1 MDAAID
7 FCIAERIEPALV
19 PQVIERALLQEWA
32 DYHLRDDPALAP
44 LRAAGPD
51 EVVDRYRQLDR
62 ALMAAAAEDVIGA
75 CNRRRPRSDTTE
87 SAIIR
92 TEAAKITGHMPVR
105 ELLGQ
110 VRHLA
115 QVVKPCILTTP
126 LGISQYLPAG
136 LNFDVVVFDEASR
149 ISPGDA
155 INGIYR
161 ANSVILAGDQRQ
173 LPPADGCGSI
183 GSGDGERWPAEF
195 EGPSDLESVLDIA
208 RESGAFGDLPLRWHY
223 RSQHEALIA
232 FPNAA
237 FYDGCLRPVPG
248 GGTEADGGPEA
259 GIELFYAEGT
269 YRGPTAPDNPSEA
282 DRVAQRVIHHYTA
295 RPDLSLGV
303 VTFSEA
309 QAEAIETAVG
319 RARKLHPGLDR
330 FFGADR
336 LRGFFAKTAAAAQ
349 GDERDVLILSVGYGP
364 DEKGQVTKDFGPLRG
379 PAGWRLLN
387 VAVTR
392 ARYRAEIV
400 SSIRA
405 DDIPESVTGEGV
417 QHLRRYLSYA
427 AEASPVAGTARVK

>member
-1 MDAAID
+1 
-7 FCIAERIEPALV
+7 
-19 PQVIERALLQEWA
+19 VIERALLQEWA
-32 DYHLRDDPALAP
+32 NCQSRGDPALAP

-51 EVVDRYRQLDR
+51 ELVDRYQQLDR

-87 SAIIR
+87 SATIR
-92 TEAAKITGHMPVR
+92 MEAAKITGHIPVR

-110 VRHLA
+110 VRHLT
-115 QVVKPCILTTP
+115 QVLKPCMLTTP
-126 LGISQYLPAG
+126 LAISQYLPAG

-149 ISPGDA
+149 ISPADA

-173 LPPADGCGSI
+173 LPPADGCSSI
-183 GSGDGERWPAEF
+183 APGDGEQWPAEF
-195 EGPSDLESVLDIA
+195 EGTSDLESVLDIA
-208 RESGAFGDLPLRWHY
+208 KGSGAFAGLTLRWHY
-223 RSQHEALIA
+223 RSQHKALIA
-232 FPNAA
+232 FSNAA
-237 FYDGCLRPVPG
+237 FYDGCLRPVPRG
-248 GGTEADGGPEA
+248 GSEA
-259 GIELFYAEGT
+259 GGRLEASIGLFYAEGT
-269 YRGPTAPDNPSEA
+269 YRGPAARDNPGEA
-282 DRVAQRVIHHYTA
+282 ARVAQRVIYHYTT

-309 QAEAIETAVG
+309 QAEAIETALG
-319 RARKLHPGLDR
+319 KARKLHPGLDR

-336 LRGFFAKTAAAAQ
+336 LRGFFVKSAAAAQ

-364 DEKGQVTKDFGPLRG
+364 DERGQITKDFGPLRG

-405 DDIPESVTGEGV
+405 DDIPESVTGDGV
-417 QHLRRYLSYA
+417 QHLRRYLDYA
-427 AEASPVAGTARVK
+427 TEASLAAATACAT